1 MDVTKQDLVSFVQ
14 KITIKLIVNLIARI
28 YAIIAQKIQNRALTV
43 LFTSKLEHLIICGA
57 LLSQCFWHLPQK
69 TFHRLLLLP
78 TI

>member
-1 MDVTKQDLVSFVQ
+1 MDVTKHDLVSFVL

-28 YAIIAQKIQNRALTV
+28 YAMIAQKIQNRVHTV
-43 LFTSKLEHLIICGA
+43 LFTSKLERLIICGVP
-57 LLSQCFWHLPQK
+57 LSQCFWPLLLK